1 MDAQKFGTFIA
12 NIRKEKQMTQLELA
26 QKLHV
31 TDKAVSRWERGVGFP
46 DIHMLEPLAEV
57 LGVSILELMH
67 SERIEETTVPTDAAV
82 EVLSDAFDLLRRR
95 RKMYKTAALLLG
107 FLGVGAALLLA
118 QRELKVMA
126 GATYDVRLLGVFVYG
141 LIPIYVAALSAFIT
155 GAIRNFYSC
164 FSIPKPIVTLLRC
177 TAGLLLAVYAAM
189 IFQFI
194 KIIPVI
200 FPTGFAITILSW
212 RYPWFAVIGIIAGLT
227 FRAKR

>member
-46 DIHMLEPLAEV
+46 DIHLLEPLAEV

-82 EVLSDAFDLLRRR
+82 EVLSDALDLLRLR
-95 RKMYKTAALLLG
+95 RKKYKTAALLLG
-107 FLGVGAALLLA
+107 FLGLGAVLLLA
-118 QRELKVMA
+118 QKELKVMA
-126 GATYDVRLLGVFVYG
+126 AQTYDQRFLGVLVYG
-141 LIPIYVAALSAFIT
+141 LIPIYVAALSAFVT
-155 GAIRNFYSC
+155 GAIRNFHSS
-164 FSIPKPIVTLLRC
+164 FSISKPVELALKGV
-177 TAGLLLAVYAAM
+177 AGLLLAVYAAL
-189 IFQFI
+189 IFQLI
-194 KIIPVI
+194 KIIPMI
-200 FPTGFAITILSW
+200 FPTGFAITLLSW

-227 FRAKR
+227 FRGKR